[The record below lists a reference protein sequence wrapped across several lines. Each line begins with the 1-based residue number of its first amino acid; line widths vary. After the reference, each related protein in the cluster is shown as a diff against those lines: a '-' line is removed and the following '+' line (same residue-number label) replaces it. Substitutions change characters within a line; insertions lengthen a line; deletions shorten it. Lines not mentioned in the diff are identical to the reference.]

1 MKILKPAAQGRKDPG
16 FMYNI
21 ESLNQLFEFQGFHRK
36 LQSAEIER
44 DVIFQ
49 VRENQLKDRK
59 AEVANNGFN

>member
-1 MKILKPAAQGRKDPG
+1 
-16 FMYNI
+16 MYNI

-36 LQSAEIER
+36 LQSGEIKR